1 MDYDAFFQEL
11 KEGRIRQL
19 YLFEGEEEYTKESA
33 LKALREK
40 VVDPQMAVMN
50 ENTLIDPRPDALI
63 AACETLPAFSDRRL
77 VIVKESTL
85 FTRASKSEA
94 EEGEEEAEKPARGK
108 ASGGDLEGYLD
119 RLPAYICLV
128 FYVRGQASGG
138 KKLIRKIKGMGG
150 HVSFEKLD
158 RSKLIKWI
166 ARELKAYGKQIDR
179 STAEQ
184 LLFACGDE
192 MLVLQNEIGK
202 LAAHAGE
209 KEAVTVEDVEQAVTK
224 SMEYRVFDLADR
236 VAGGRAAQAL
246 SLMGDMLQA
255 GERRLMLLAL
265 LQRQYRQLLF
275 AKIMLE
281 DGQGQ
286 SAIASRLGVPPFVA
300 RRMGEMVKRQTM
312 DALKAAY
319 MQCVNQ
325 EYLIKSGQISEEG
338 SLEQLILSLLV
349 LQREGGAERVK
360 AEP

>member
-11 KEGRIRQL
+11 KQGKVRQL

-40 VVDPQMAVMN
+40 VVDPQMAAMN
-50 ENTLIDPRPDALI
+50 ENILVDPKPDALI
-63 AACETLPAFSDRRL
+63 AACETLPAFAERRL
-77 VIVKESTL
+77 VIVKESSL
-85 FTRASKSEA
+85 LTRASKTDA
-94 EEGEEEAEKPARGK
+94 EEGEEAEKPAKRK
-108 ASGGDLEGYLD
+108 PSGGDIEEYLD
-119 RLPAYICLV
+119 RLPAYICLG
-128 FYVRGQASGG
+128 FYVRGQAGGG
-138 KKLIRKIKGMGG
+138 KRLIRKIRDMGG
-150 HVSFEKLD
+150 QVSFEKLD
-158 RSKLIKWI
+158 RAKLIKWI

-179 STAEQ
+179 GTAEQ

-192 MLVLQNEIGK
+192 MLVLQSEVGK
-202 LAAHAGE
+202 LAAHAGDRE
-209 KEAVTVEDVEQAVTK
+209 EVTEADVEAAVTK
-224 SMEYRVFDLADR
+224 SAEYRIFDLADR
-236 VAGGRAAQAL
+236 VAGGKAAQAL
-246 SLMGDMLQA
+246 SLMGEMLQA
-255 GERRLMLLAL
+255 GERRLMLLSL

-300 RRMGEMVKRQTM
+300 RRMGEMVQRQS
-312 DALKAAY
+312 ALVLEDAY

-338 SLEQLILSLLV
+338 SLEQLILKLLV
-349 LQREGGAERVK
+349 LQREGGPHRVK